1 MRQPYPLSHH
11 LLCALPL
18 LALLAASALCLGT
31 GDELTAHWRA
41 WRHLHPDATLVVR
54 VLTDWGNPAM
64 YAVYAALMWRAR
76 RRHDPRT
83 VRFVIAYVVVQLL
96 ISFLLVRV
104 IKIAA
109 GRTRPGVAGPW
120 VPFSFD
126 GPHNSLPS
134 GHTTEI
140 AGACAPLAMRW
151 KRTAASLALGC
162 FVAAV
167 GYSRVLLGQHHAS
180 DVLAGLLLGSLAAF
194 VIHRITYRHRI
205 THRTTP

>member
-11 LLCALPL
+11 VLCMLPL
-18 LALLAASALCLGT
+18 LALLAATTLGLGS
-31 GDELTAHWRA
+31 GDEVTAFWRA
-41 WRHLHPDATLVVR
+41 WRHAHPDVTSIVR

-64 YAVYAALMWRAR
+64 YVIYATLVWRAR
-76 RRHDPRT
+76 QRHDRRT
-83 VRFVIAYVVVQLL
+83 VRFVIVYVIVQLL

-120 VPFSFD
+120 MPFSFD

-140 AGACAPLAMRW
+140 VGACVPLAMRW
-151 KRTAASLALGC
+151 KRTALSLAFGC

-167 GYSRVLLGQHHAS
+167 GYSRVLLGQHHVS
-180 DVLAGLLLGSLAAF
+180 DVLAGLVLGSLAAF
-194 VIHRITYRHRI
+194 VIQRI
-205 THRTTP
+205 THRTSP

>member
-11 LLCALPL
+11 VLCALPL
-18 LALLAASALCLGT
+18 LALLSVSTLCLGS
-31 GDELTAHWRA
+31 GDEVTAFWRA
-41 WRHLHPDATLVVR
+41 WRHAHPDATMAAR

-64 YAVYAALMWRAR
+64 YVVYAALVWRAR
-76 RRHDPRT
+76 RDHDPRT
-83 VRFVIAYVVVQLL
+83 VRFVMVYVAVQLL

-109 GRTRPGVAGPW
+109 GRTRPGVPGPW
-120 VPFSFD
+120 MPFSFD

-140 AGACAPLAMRW
+140 VGACAPLAMRW
-151 KRTAASLALGC
+151 QRAAASLALGC

-194 VIHRITYRHRI
+194 VIHRIT
-205 THRTTP
+205 HRTATP